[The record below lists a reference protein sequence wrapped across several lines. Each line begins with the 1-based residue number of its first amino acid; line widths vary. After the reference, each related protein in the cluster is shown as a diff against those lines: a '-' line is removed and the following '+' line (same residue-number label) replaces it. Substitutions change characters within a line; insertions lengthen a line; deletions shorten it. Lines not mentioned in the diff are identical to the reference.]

1 MPHIDLYSASQ
12 ILDMNLPGLPTS
24 KGKLLARAKKEEWYT
39 ETRIGLGGV
48 RKVFKIPAFYLP
60 GYTPPNHNAKSSV
73 ELRQNAINERASKV
87 AAEAAETLG
96 DQVDPER
103 LALAIQHVDSFLLER
118 GIAVP
123 PKRRSEIIVIIYH
136 YLKGNSGESE
146 VKTLLK
152 LVA

>member
-1 MPHIDLYSASQ
+1 MDKLYSAAE
-12 ILDMNLPGLPTS
+12 IVAMNLPGLPTT
-24 KGKLLARAKKEEWYT
+24 KKAILTRAEKEEWYS

-48 RKVFKIPAFYLP
+48 RKVFKIPALYQP
-60 GYTPPNHNAKSSV
+60 GYTPPNHNAKSSA
-73 ELRQNAINERASKV
+73 ELRQEAINERASKV

-103 LALAIQHVDSFLLER
+103 LALAIQYVDSFLLER